1 MSPLCPLSGVKR
13 TSARRPENASI
24 SVYRGARLPARNKVS
39 IPRDAGLGRSCAT
52 GPSGRGHAW
61 TSDASL
67 LRSREDLHFHHLD
80 PAVGEL
86 GELGE
91 PVLDV
96 RHRVMGLEISLV
108 GEDFI
113 KYEMARGLAIF
124 LEEIDEILRITP
136 NERDER

>member
-1 MSPLCPLSGVKR
+1 MSRLRPIKPLLR
-13 TSARRPENASI
+13 QLADNAYRPFW
-24 SVYRGARLPARNKVS
+24 RL
-39 IPRDAGLGRSCAT
+39 
-52 GPSGRGHAW
+52 GRGHAW

-67 LRSREDLHFHHLD
+67 LRSREDLHSHHLD

-113 KYEMARGLAIF
+113 KYEMARRLAIF
-124 LEEIDEILRITP
+124 LEEIDEIFRVASDQCHKWQ
-136 NERDER
+136 RCGA